1 MVMDGNKT
9 YWGDHFTMNTTTE
22 SLHCTLKTDV
32 LYVNYTSTIKINV
45 LKDGNNLA

>member
-22 SLHCTLKTDV
+22 SLHCTLETDV
-32 LYVNYTSTIKINV
+32 LYINYTSTTKISV